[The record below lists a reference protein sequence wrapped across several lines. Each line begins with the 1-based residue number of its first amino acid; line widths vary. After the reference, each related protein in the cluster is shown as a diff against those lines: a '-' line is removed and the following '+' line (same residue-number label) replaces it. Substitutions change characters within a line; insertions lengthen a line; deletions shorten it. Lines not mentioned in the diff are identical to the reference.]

1 MSWTGS
7 ITDAARDNA
16 DFRRVLAT
24 GPHAQLVVMSIPA
37 GEEIGEEVHDD
48 VDQVLSLVEGSGEAV
63 LDDVPSQVGGGDL
76 VFVPAGTKHNV
87 RNVGNGDLKLYTVY
101 SPPEHPDGTVHH
113 TRAEADAAEH

>member
-16 DFRRVLAT
+16 DFRRVLST

-48 VDQVLSLVEGSGEAV
+48 VDQVLSIVDGSGEAV
-63 LDDVPSQVGGGDL
+63 LADVPTQIGAGDL
-76 VFVPAGTKHNV
+76 VLVPAGTKHNV
-87 RNVGNGDLKLYTVY
+87 RNVGTGDLKLYTVY
-101 SPPEHPDGTVHH
+101 APPEHPDGTVHR
-113 TRAEADAAEH
+113 TRAEAEAAEH

>member
-48 VDQVLSLVEGSGEAV
+48 VDQVLSLVDGNGEAV
-63 LDDVPSQVGGGDL
+63 LDDVPRQISGGDL
-76 VFVPAGTKHNV
+76 VFVPAGVKHNV
-87 RNVGNGDLKLYTVY
+87 RNAGSGDLKLYTVY
-101 SPPEHPDGTVHH
+101 SPPEHPDGTVHR